1 MTMPA
6 EPSTTT
12 PSSSGCS
19 EGTMARL
26 LPSLIETAGIAAV
39 AIGAFL
45 IDPRLALV
53 IVGVAAIAAGNV
65 LDAELRKARQP

>member
-1 MTMPA
+1 
-6 EPSTTT
+6 
-12 PSSSGCS
+12 
-19 EGTMARL
+19 MARL

-53 IVGVAAIAAGNV
+53 IVGIAAIAAGNV